1 MTWWR
6 SSADGSG
13 RVGLLRWPVLGAL
26 RVNRI
31 RLVPALPIAV
41 LLLFVFVGIAAP
53 WLTPHDPLEHDLAN
67 ARLPPAF
74 VEGGSPEHILGTD
87 GYGRDVLAR
96 LLYGTRVSL
105 LVATFSLTL
114 AVLIGTSVGVFAGY
128 VGGKVDAT
136 LMRAVDIMFS
146 LPSILVALV
155 AAAIVGPSFWNL
167 VLILGLLI
175 WPNIARL
182 IRGETLLLRSADF
195 VRYSRAIGVPRW
207 QIVAGHVL
215 PNVLPVLLV
224 ATTLEIA
231 NVILTEASLSFLG
244 VGLPPPAASW
254 GVMIDDGRA
263 LIATGWW
270 IALFPGLAIM
280 ATVLSAN
287 ALGDWLRDY
296 TDPKTRHE

>member
-13 RVGLLRWPVLGAL
+13 QVGLLRWPVLGAL
-26 RVNRI
+26 RVKRI

-41 LLLFVFVGIAAP
+41 LLLFVVVGIAAP

-195 VRYSRAIGVPRW
+195 VRYSRAIGVSRW